1 MKHKTRYNLLGHFI
15 ILHVYQE
22 GINKIDV
29 RKVTNKF
36 NANND
41 SRKKWLRLFQGLQ
54 YYTTQNFHYRFL
66 Q

>member
-1 MKHKTRYNLLGHFI
+1 MKHKTRYNWLGHFI

-36 NANND
+36 NASND
-41 SRKKWLRLFQGLQ
+41 SRKK
-54 YYTTQNFHYRFL
+54 
-66 Q
+66 